1 MGDMRGYITDTLRK
15 HATLIFCI
23 DGLSGEEFRTSYDRS
38 SVPQFTQLLQSPN
51 APAVLFATYPR
62 ILYENYD
69 IKKSLFGSQ
78 VIVNVSPYNNYIGI
92 Y

>member
-15 HATLIFCI
+15 HATSIFCI

-38 SVPQFTQLLQSPN
+38 TVPQFTQLLQSPN
-51 APAVLFATYPR
+51 APALPYATYPR
-62 ILYENYD
+62 ILYENHD
-69 IKKSLFGSQ
+69 IKKLLFGSQ
-78 VIVNVSPYNNYIGI
+78 VIINVSSYDRYARI